1 MPQYFGQRAGR
12 VQTHT
17 SVSTGS
23 LDATQVNALLDVP
36 VPNLEVN
43 KVKADFTAW
52 KDKYQARY
60 WPFCRYILDRAESGL
75 SDYLNKCEQKER
87 NRQHLTRIHNFL
99 VMSEEMQRDIW
110 QMNLWK
116 DRKRKFVW
124 PVDDDAPDDN
134 GEMDMEVDDVDF
146 EDHHAATND
155 VAMGEEIGTA
165 PLVVTQESAAAN
177 GQAYDE
183 KRSEFDVEE
192 YREQVSRVQKTELFR
207 FLGIGAISGQKP
219 LEAEVVNSPDSGS
232 SRSTFL
238 SSLREQ
244 LIRPA
249 PLLTAD
255 WHGPDPNDRSISSTP
270 PPLPEHYSL
279 AQSQQS
285 SANTISSPTSQEQ
298 EVVDGSNQMHVA
310 VVSTGQQVKKSS
322 KSSAKRLKT
331 VEELEFDKEEY
342 REQVSRVQKTELF
355 RFLGRGAISG
365 RKLLEAE
372 VVNSPDSGS
381 SRNTFLLSLRKQ
393 LICPAPLVTADWK
406 GPDPNDR
413 SISSTPPPLPEHYPL
428 AQFQQRSANTISSPT
443 SQEQEVV
450 DGSNQ
455 MHVSVVSSRQ
465 QVKKFKRTT
474 TKDPASRGVQANY
487 QEHPEV
493 DFSVDQ
499 AHSSLK
505 RFGKPLEKQP
515 TAKRFKNAEELEFD
529 KEEYREQVSGFQK
542 TALVRFLGGGAFE
555 KRKPVEM
562 ERLQGVVSPENGSS
576 RNTSTGGGTQNDRL
590 ALLRNQA
597 IREQEEAEARVRAQR
612 AADQVLMARI
622 LKREDL
628 AVKRMT
634 TVDKPNN
641 INYFFKDRTR
651 PPLFTADGRWNGP
664 DPNASSTSSAPPPL
678 QERYSLATFF

>member
-12 VQTHT
+12 IQTHT

-43 KVKADFTAW
+43 KVKSDFTAW

-146 EDHHAATND
+146 ENHHAAVND

-192 YREQVSRVQKTELFR
+192 YREQVSRIQKKVLFR
-207 FLGIGAISGQKP
+207 FLGGGAISGRKP
-219 LEAEVVNSPDSGS
+219 LEAEVVDSPDNGS

-249 PLLTAD
+249 PLFTAD

-298 EVVDGSNQMHVA
+298 EVVDGS
-310 VVSTGQQVKKSS
+310 K
-322 KSSAKRLKT
+322 
-331 VEELEFDKEEY
+331 
-342 REQVSRVQKTELF
+342 
-355 RFLGRGAISG
+355 
-365 RKLLEAE
+365 
-372 VVNSPDSGS
+372 
-381 SRNTFLLSLRKQ
+381 
-393 LICPAPLVTADWK
+393 
-406 GPDPNDR
+406 
-413 SISSTPPPLPEHYPL
+413 
-428 AQFQQRSANTISSPT
+428 
-443 SQEQEVV
+443 
-450 DGSNQ
+450 Q

-465 QVKKFKRTT
+465 QVKKFKRATT
-474 TKDPASRGVQANY
+474 
-487 QEHPEV
+487 
-493 DFSVDQ
+493 
-499 AHSSLK
+499 
-505 RFGKPLEKQP
+505 LEMQP
-515 TAKRFKNAEELEFD
+515 TAKRLKTAEELEFD

-542 TALVRFLGGGAFE
+542 TALVRFLGGGVFAR
-555 KRKPVEM
+555 RKPVEM
-562 ERLQGVVSPENGSS
+562 ERLQGVVSPDNGSS
-576 RNTSTGGGTQNDRL
+576 GNTSTNGGTQNDRL
-590 ALLRNQA
+590 TLLRNQA
-597 IREQEEAEARVRAQR
+597 IIQQEEAEARVRAQR

-622 LKREDL
+622 LEREYL

-634 TVDKPNN
+634 TVDKPNDV
-641 INYFFKDRTR
+641 NYFSKDRTR

-664 DPNASSTSSAPPPL
+664 DPNAPSTSSAPPPL
-678 QERYSLATFF
+678 QERYYFF